1 MINQMP
7 PKIAYMTHNGSIPSR
22 KADGVAVMNTCSQF
36 GLHGFDVEL
45 ILPNGQRTST
55 ESLARR
61 GNVWS
66 FYQVPQSFRITY
78 FPCPYLCSLWR
89 HAGYGMLAVSYAA
102 LTGRHII
109 YSRHIEL
116 AFLAALYG
124 RISIFESHNYLKVA
138 EHPLLVHWV
147 KLLRNCERRVA
158 IVVTTHAAAQAY
170 EALGVPRRRILVSPN
185 GVDVKRFACSQ
196 PRDEVKRS
204 LGLPLEKT
212 IVGFCGHLYPG
223 RGVEELLECATRLH
237 QVFFVIV
244 GGEPDDVQRCEKKAQ
259 DLGLYNVKFV
269 GFVPQFKVPNYLFA
283 SDILVMP
290 YTKATPSHEY
300 MSPMKMFDYL
310 ASGRA
315 IVATDFPV
323 IREVLHDMKNAVIVP
338 PGGGGELALGIQWL
352 FDHPKSAEK
361 LGDQARR
368 DAKQYSWENRV
379 RRIVTW
385 MREMFFEHAAQRQGI
400 PTR

>member
-1 MINQMP
+1 
-7 PKIAYMTHNGSIPSR
+7 
-22 KADGVAVMNTCSQF
+22 
-36 GLHGFDVEL
+36 
-45 ILPNGQRTST
+45 
-55 ESLARR
+55 
-61 GNVWS
+61 
-66 FYQVPQSFRITY
+66 
-78 FPCPYLCSLWR
+78 
-89 HAGYGMLAVSYAA
+89 MLAVSYAA

-124 RISIFESHNYLKVA
+124 RISIFESHNYVKVA
-138 EHPLLVHWV
+138 SHPLLGHWV
-147 KLLRNCERRVA
+147 RLLRNAERQVA
-158 IVVTTHAAAQAY
+158 MVVTTQAAAQAY
-170 EALGVPRRRILVSPN
+170 EGLGVPRKRILVSPN
-185 GVDVKRFACSQ
+185 GVDVKRFVCSE
-196 PRDEVKRS
+196 PIDEVRRS
-204 LGLPLEKT
+204 LGLPAGKT

-223 RGVEELLECATRLH
+223 RGIEELLECATRLD
-237 QVFFVIV
+237 QIFFVIV
-244 GGEPDDVQRCEKKAQ
+244 GGEPDDIQTCKKKAQ
-259 DLGLYNVKFV
+259 KLGLCNVRFV
-269 GFVPQFKVPNYLFA
+269 GFVSQFEVPNYLLA

-323 IREVLHDMKNAVIVP
+323 VREVLHNRQNAVIVP
-338 PGGGGELALGIQWL
+338 PGRGGDLASGIQWL
-352 FDHPKSAEK
+352 LDHPKFVEK
-361 LGDQARR
+361 LGGQARR
-368 DAKQYSWENRV
+368 DAEQYSWENRV

>member
-1 MINQMP
+1 
-7 PKIAYMTHNGSIPSR
+7 
-22 KADGVAVMNTCSQF
+22 
-36 GLHGFDVEL
+36 
-45 ILPNGQRTST
+45 
-55 ESLARR
+55 
-61 GNVWS
+61 
-66 FYQVPQSFRITY
+66 
-78 FPCPYLCSLWR
+78 
-89 HAGYGMLAVSYAA
+89 MLAVSYAA

-147 KLLRNCERRVA
+147 KLLRNSERRVA
-158 IVVTTHAAAQAY
+158 IVVTTQAAAQAY
-170 EALGVPRRRILVSPN
+170 EDMGVPRRRILVCPN
-185 GVDVKRFACSQ
+185 GVDVNRFVCSE
-196 PRDEVKRS
+196 PRDEIRRS
-204 LGLPLEKT
+204 LGLPLGKT

-223 RGVEELLECATRLH
+223 RGIKELLECATRLDH
-237 QVFFVIV
+237 IFFIIV
-244 GGEPDDVQRCEKKAQ
+244 GGEPADIRRCKKKAQ
-259 DLGLYNVKFV
+259 ELGLGNVRFV
-269 GFVPQFKVPNYLFA
+269 GFVSQFEVPNYLLA

-323 IREVLHDMKNAVIVP
+323 IREVLHDSQNAVIVP
-338 PGGGGELALGIQWL
+338 SGSGGELALGIQWL
-352 FDHPKSAEK
+352 VDHPKSAEK
-361 LGDQARR
+361 LGGQARR

-385 MREMFFEHAAQRQGI
+385 MREMFFEHEAQRQGI